1 MNMQVYCNDLY
12 DLNTE
17 NTQLYDEH
25 KKWYNEF
32 KASSIGDLLDKQ
44 QDMIDSYKR
53 AVDNSTMEIADLKDE
68 LARVRKESND
78 YKISKK
84 PIETLNSSITE
95 RE

>member
-32 KASSIGDLLDKQ
+32 KASSVGDLLDKQ

-53 AVDNSTMEIADLKDE
+53 AVDNSTMEIADLKAE
-68 LARVRKESND
+68 LKAALKVVD
-78 YKISKK
+78 
-84 PIETLNSSITE
+84 SSIIKPGITDIE
-95 RE
+95 